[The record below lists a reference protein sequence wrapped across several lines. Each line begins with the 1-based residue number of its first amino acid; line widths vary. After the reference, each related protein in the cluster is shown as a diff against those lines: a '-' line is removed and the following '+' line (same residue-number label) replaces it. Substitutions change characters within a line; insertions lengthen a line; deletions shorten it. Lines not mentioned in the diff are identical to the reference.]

1 MNTRYD
7 SVCAFLARMHRLPQI
22 AFALLLAVAFIL
34 APSVRAQSNVNGYI
48 FGTVSGANSGA
59 KVIASSPG
67 AGIKREGV
75 LDASGNYRITSLP
88 IGTYSV
94 TLQAP
99 GQPDQVFD
107 NVSVNLGTGSAV
119 NFTAGAKPE
128 DRAVQLDKYVV
139 TGESISPIDVSAV
152 DSVTVLRAETIN
164 QLPVE
169 RNTTAVA
176 LLAPSTTAGARADAY
191 GNLLSF
197 GGASVAEN
205 TYFVNGFNL
214 TNFRNGLGG
223 GTVPFEF
230 YDQFK
235 IEEGG
240 YSAEFG
246 RSTGGALIGTTKRG
260 SNTFTAGAN
269 VYYEPN
275 SLYSHSP
282 STFKPD
288 GTPYRDRSWDYTN
301 SERANLYVGGP
312 IIKDKLFYYGLYE
325 ARNEKSNNLTTSST
339 WVTRKSEQPFWGGKL
354 DWNISDNHTLEM
366 TAIGNKN
373 TTDSEAFGY
382 TPASRAIGASKGITF
397 SKRGGSD
404 FIYRYTGVITPD
416 FTISALYGKSTA
428 NATDAGQGDKNPY
441 IIDNRSGSAVQLG
454 SASQALPTGLFDK
467 RKAYRLDGEYHYSMG
482 GSHTMRI
489 GYDREDTSSYSL
501 QSYSGGIRWD
511 YYNRPAS
518 GTTDGVTIPVGAQYA
533 RKRVLQN
540 GGEFKTYSTAY
551 YAEDKWKLMN
561 DRLLLSLGVR
571 NDEFDNRNKN
581 GGTFVKLSNQWAPRL
596 GASFDLGADGKSKI
610 YANYGRYFLPVPS
623 NTNIRFSGGELFTRD
638 YYVLN
643 GVNADGSPIL
653 GAELGTTR
661 PYTGEDGSIPNPQT
675 SVANNLKPVYQD
687 EFILGYQR
695 ALSNRLTV
703 GVRGIYRNVTHFI
716 EDEDVTFSNG
726 DEVDVMMNPGKDLT
740 IYHDFGDGKGP
751 VKVALSNSKIYQN
764 VDGTWASYPAA
775 SRKYVALEF
784 SFEKLYSEKW
794 SLKGS
799 YKWSHL
805 YGNMEGLTLSDVGQ
819 ADPTIT
825 EAYDYPQIMEGSYG
839 DLNNDKRH
847 AFKLFGQY
855 NFSRELTFGANFR
868 LESGSPKVAIG
879 YYPDQSIE
887 AAGYGA
893 AFHYVNGKYTPRGSL
908 GTGPWTENIDLSAR
922 YAPMWGQR
930 KLSFGFDLF
939 NVLNNSHPTDFVS
952 QAENGGVG
960 SKYAPFGLPL
970 NYQTPRYVRISASY
984 KY

>member
-1 MNTRYD
+1 MNTRLH
-7 SVCAFLARMHRLPQI
+7 SVCAVAARIRRLPQI
-22 AFALLLAVAFIL
+22 AVATLLAISFL
-34 APSVRAQSNVNGYI
+34 GAPLTRAQSNVNGYI
-48 FGTVSGANSGA
+48 FGTVAGASSGA
-59 KVIASSPG
+59 KIVATNPSS
-67 AGIKREGV
+67 GIKREGAP
-75 LDASGNYRITSLP
+75 DASGSYRISALP

-94 TLQAP
+94 TLQTP

-107 NVSVNLGTGSAV
+107 NVNVNLGTGSSV
-119 NFTAGAKPE
+119 NFSAGAKPE
-128 DRAVQLDKYVV
+128 DKAVQLEKYVV
-139 TGESISPIDVSAV
+139 TGESISPLDISAV
-152 DSVTVLRAETIN
+152 DSVTVMRAESVAK
-164 QLPVE
+164 LPVE
-169 RNTTAVA
+169 RNTSAVA
-176 LLAPSTTAGARADAY
+176 LLAPSTTIGARSDVY
-191 GNLLSF
+191 GNVLSF
-197 GGASVAEN
+197 GGSSVSEN

-260 SNTFTAGAN
+260 SNNFTAGAN
-269 VYYEPN
+269 VFYEPN
-275 SLYSHSP
+275 SFYSHSP
-282 STFKPD
+282 SVFNPD
-288 GTPYRDRSWDYTN
+288 GTAYRDRSWDYTN
-301 SERANLYVGGP
+301 SERANVYVGGP

-325 ARNEKSNNLTTSST
+325 ARNEKSNNLTTTGT
-339 WVTRKSEQPFWGGKL
+339 WVTRKSEQPFWGGKI

-366 TAIGNKN
+366 TAIGNKL
-373 TTDSEAFGY
+373 TTDLETFGY
-382 TPASRAIGASKGITF
+382 TPATRVIGATKGVTF
-397 SKRGGSD
+397 QKRGGSD

-428 NATDAGQGDKNPY
+428 NATDAGQGDGNDY
-441 IIDNRSGSAVQLG
+441 ILDNRSGSAVQLG
-454 SASQALPTGLFDK
+454 SASQATPTGLFDK
-467 RKAYRLDGEYHYSMG
+467 RKAYRLDGEYHYSLG
-482 GSHTMRI
+482 GSHTLRV

-501 QSYSGGIRWD
+501 QYYSGGIYWA

-518 GTTDGVTIPVGAQYA
+518 GVTDGVTIPVTAPQYA
-533 RKRVLQN
+533 RKRILQN

-571 NDEFDNRNKN
+571 NDTFDNRNKY

-596 GASFDLGADGKSKI
+596 GASYDVGADGKSKV
-610 YANYGRYFLPVPS
+610 YVDYGRYYLPVPS

-643 GVNADGSPIL
+643 GVNPDGSPIL

-661 PYTGEDGSIPNPQT
+661 PYTGEDGSVPDPKT
-675 SVANNLKPVYQD
+675 TVANNLKPMYED

-726 DEVDVMMNPGKDLT
+726 DEVDVMMNPGTNLS
-740 IYHDFGDGKGP
+740 IYHDFADGKGP
-751 VKVALSNSKIYQN
+751 VKVAVPNATAFNGI
-764 VDGTWASYPAA
+764 GYPPAT
-775 SRKYVALEF
+775 RKYYALEF
-784 SFEKLYSEKW
+784 SFEKLAGEKW

-825 EAYDYPQIMEGSYG
+825 EAYDYPQIMEGAYG

-847 AFKLFGQY
+847 SFKLFGQY
-855 NFSRELTFGANFR
+855 RLTPEVSFGANFR
-868 LESGSPKVAIG
+868 AESGSPKVGIG
-879 YYPDQSIE
+879 YYPDQTVE

-893 AFHYVNGKYTPRGSL
+893 AFHYINGKFVPRGSL
-908 GTGPWTENIDLSAR
+908 GTGPWVENIDLSAR
-922 YAPMWGQR
+922 YVPAWGQH
-930 KLSFGFDLF
+930 KLSFGFDVF
-939 NVLNNSHPTDFVS
+939 NVLGASHPTDYVS

-960 SKYAPFGLPL
+960 VKYLPYGLPQV
-970 NYQTPRYVRISASY
+970 YQTPRYVRLSAAY
-984 KY
+984 KF

>member
-1 MNTRYD
+1 MNTRMD
-7 SVCAFLARMHRLPQI
+7 SVCAFAVHILRLPKI
-22 AFALLLAVAFIL
+22 VGTTLVALSLLGVTTGY
-34 APSVRAQSNVNGYI
+34 AQSNVNGYI
-48 FGTVSGANSGA
+48 FGTVSGAGSNS
-59 KVIASSPG
+59 KVIAVSAA
-67 AGIKREGV
+67 AGIKREATPDSNG
-75 LDASGNYRITSLP
+75 SYRITALP
-88 IGTYSV
+88 IGTYAV
-94 TLQAP
+94 TLQTP
-99 GQPDQVFD
+99 GQPAQVFD
-107 NVSVNLGTGSAV
+107 NVNVNLGTGSSV
-119 NFTAGAKPE
+119 NFSAGAQPTDK
-128 DRAVQLDKYVV
+128 ALQLEKYVV
-139 TGESISPIDVSAV
+139 TGESISPRDLSSV
-152 DSVTVLRAETIN
+152 DSVTVMRAETIAT
-164 QLPVE
+164 LPIE

-176 LLAPSTTAGARADAY
+176 LLAPSTTVGARTDAF

-197 GGASVAEN
+197 GGASVSEN

-269 VYYEPN
+269 VFFEPN

-288 GTPYRDRSWDYTN
+288 NTPFRDRSWDYTN

-312 IIKDKLFYYGLYE
+312 IIPNKLFYYGLYE

-373 TTDSEAFGY
+373 TTDLETFGY
-382 TPASRAIGASKGITF
+382 TPDTRIIGATKGITYQ
-397 SKRGGSD
+397 KRGGSD

-428 NATDAGQGDKNPY
+428 NATDAGQGDGNPY
-441 IIDNRSGSAVQLG
+441 ILDNRSGSAVQLG
-454 SASQALPTGLFDK
+454 SASQSLPTGLFDK
-467 RKAYRLDGEYHYSMG
+467 RKAYRLDGEYHYSLG
-482 GSHTMRI
+482 GSHTLRV

-501 QSYSGGIRWD
+501 QYYSGGIYWA
-511 YYNRPAS
+511 YNNRPAS
-518 GTTDGVTIPVGAQYA
+518 GVVDGVTIPATATAYA
-533 RKRVLQN
+533 RKRVLEN

-561 DRLLLSLGVR
+561 DRLLLSLGLR
-571 NDEFDNRNKN
+571 NDTFDNRNKY
-581 GGTFVKLSNQWAPRL
+581 GTAFLKMSNQVAPRL
-596 GASFDLGADGKSKI
+596 GASFDLDADGKSKI
-610 YANYGRYFLPVPS
+610 YVNYGRYFLPVPS
-623 NTNIRFSGGELFTRD
+623 NTNIRFSGGELFTRQ

-653 GAELGTTR
+653 GAPLGSGLPV
-661 PYTGEDGSIPNPQT
+661 PYTGEDGSVPNPLT
-675 SVANNLKPVYQD
+675 TVANNLKPMYQD

-726 DEVDVMMNPGKDLT
+726 DEVDVMMNPGKDLV

-751 VKVALSNSKIYQN
+751 VKVSVPNSKAYL
-764 VDGTWASYPAA
+764 GLAYPPA
-775 SRKYVALEF
+775 SRKYYALEF
-784 SFEKLYSEKW
+784 SFEKLAGEKW
-794 SLKGS
+794 VLKGS

-825 EAYDYPQIMEGSYG
+825 QAYDYPQIMEGGYG

-847 AFKLFGQY
+847 SFKVFGQY
-855 NFSRELTFGANFR
+855 KITPELSLGANFR
-868 LESGSPKVAIG
+868 LESGSPKVAVG
-879 YYPDQSIE
+879 YYPDQTVE

-893 AFHYVNGKYTPRGSL
+893 AFHYVNGKFVPRGSL
-908 GTGPWTENIDLSAR
+908 GTGPWVKNIDLSAR
-922 YAPMWGQR
+922 YVPAWGQR

-939 NVLNNSHPTDFVS
+939 NLFNSSSATDFVS

-960 SKYAPFGLPL
+960 VKYLPFGLPL
-970 NYQTPRYVRISASY
+970 NYQTPRYVRVSMSY